1 VSFFTSSSDP
11 HRHYVKWLLTLPL
24 VLVAALYVLGIYL
37 EPLYGD
43 LTRVGFYSER
53 EFGWNKPQLAFSEPV
68 SMMGRYDRYH
78 DVVVLGD
85 SFSTGR
91 PELQWQNYL
100 GRATGWSV
108 VTLDINKIR
117 LDQVLANP
125 VFRKTP
131 PKIFILELVERDLPL
146 VLKQNQSCN
155 TNMTSS
161 PQPPHVDG
169 LTGYTHAS
177 KLATLE
183 VIKRY
188 AHPIVRETTWRNIN
202 VGFVRDYLW
211 YNSIRNL
218 VGVVNTRGIAIELA
232 TPAPFSSRNNQSLL
246 VFRDDMKKVK
256 WWRDVPTYES
266 SCRIEAMRGKVE
278 ANRHTRFVFM
288 AAPDK
293 LTAYGA
299 FISDNQLRNV
309 SALAELSKQ
318 NPGSMPRIDLALKSA
333 IDQGVQDVYL
343 PNDTHW
349 GSIGNQ
355 IVTETLLATL
365 Q

>member
-11 HRHYVKWLLTLPL
+11 HRRYFKWLLTLPL
-24 VLVAALYVLGIYL
+24 VSVAALFVLGIYL

-53 EFGWNKPQLAFSEPV
+53 EFGWNKPQQAFSEPV
-68 SMMGRYDRYH
+68 STMGRYDRYH

-85 SFSTGR
+85 SVSTGR

-108 VTLDINKIR
+108 VTLDINKIKFN
-117 LDQVLANP
+117 QVLANP

-131 PKIFILELVERDLPL
+131 PKVFILELVERDLPL

-155 TNMTSS
+155 ANMTSS
-161 PQPPHVDG
+161 PPPRLVDG
-169 LTGYTHAS
+169 LTWHAYS
-177 KLATLE
+177 KKLATLE
-183 VIKRY
+183 VVKRY
-188 AHPIVRETTWRNIN
+188 AQPIARETRWRDIN
-202 VGFVRDYLW
+202 VGFVRGYLW
-211 YNSIRNL
+211 YNTIRHLGGDLNAPGL
-218 VGVVNTRGIAIELA
+218 AIELA
-232 TPAPFSSRNNQSLL
+232 KPAPFSSRNNQSLL

-256 WWRDVPTYES
+256 WWRDVPTNES
-266 SCRIEAMRGKVE
+266 SCRIEAMRGKIE
-278 ANRHTRFVFM
+278 ANRHTRFIFM

-293 LTAYGA
+293 LTAYA
-299 FISDNQLRNV
+299 DFVSAKKLRNV

-318 NPGSMPRIDLALKSA
+318 NPDSMPRIDLALKSA
-333 IDQGVQDVYL
+333 IAQGVQDVYL

-349 GSIGNQ
+349 GSTGNQ
-355 IVTETLLATL
+355 IAAEALLATL